1 MYKQNAASG
10 EAYDSVHSQQ
20 TLTHHQSFSFSYL
33 THHHQA
39 SIGNGSVLISN
50 VFLATSLIYLAHQE
64 AGCVDP
70 ATGRLTQCDTRVY
83 GFYPSSLVNNIYAI
97 ASLAAAFFMPFF
109 GAIIDYTDHRRLS
122 GRIVAFL
129 LWAIQTMQIG
139 TVYQTWFP
147 MAILQAIAGV
157 LFEFHF
163 LLSVSYLPDI
173 IRYDVNYEV
182 MNRFNRA
189 FFGLQFGGQMVFLL
203 IVVGVSSWIIPN
215 VTDPWGSVT
224 TAQFGQGVSSAALL
238 VVLPLAWTWFPRT
251 KAKHKLPEGHSLV
264 FEGFRQNY
272 RTAKAV
278 AKNHR
283 PLKWF
288 LITVVLAEA
297 GITPL
302 IPTMITIMS
311 NIYRYNG
318 NEVGLVFFVALS
330 STIPGIIV
338 GAIISRKYNPQVS
351 QRVNLG
357 ILSCATLII
366 AFIIDKLRELGLV
379 GGGDGV
385 VYTGYIFAF
394 VWGSLLGWFYATQ
407 QLFFTAS
414 LPPKQEAELSGFY
427 VYCTIILTWVPTLSS
442 TIMLNAGIA
451 AQWTLLPLV
460 IFQFLALVTSLIC
473 PNWSEVEEAA
483 KDPLRCTMILD
494 RFAST
499 ALVGDE
505 LGANSDNDSAGDEE
519 NGAGKVDDETTTPK
533 EELPDAHC

>member
-1 MYKQNAASG
+1 MMTSFMHKKKNSHDLSLSLHTFFPSIIPQAA
-10 EAYDSVHSQQ
+10 
-20 TLTHHQSFSFSYL
+20 
-33 THHHQA
+33 
-39 SIGNGSVLISN
+39 IGNGSVLISN
-50 VFLATSLIYLAHQE
+50 VFLASSLNYLAHQE

-70 ATGRLTQCDTRVY
+70 ATGRLTECNNTRVY

-122 GRIVAFL
+122 GRMVAFL
-129 LWAIQTMQIG
+129 LWAIQTVQIG
-139 TVYQTWFP
+139 TVYETWFP

-173 IRYDVNYEV
+173 IRYNVNYEV

-189 FFGLQFGGQMVFLL
+189 FFGLQFGGQAVFLL
-203 IVVGVSSWIIPN
+203 IVVAVSSWIVPN
-215 VTDPWGSVT
+215 FTDPWGSVK
-224 TAQFGQGVSSAALL
+224 TAQFGQGVSSAVLL

-251 KAKHKLPEGHSLV
+251 KAKHKLQEGHSLV
-264 FEGFRQNY
+264 LEGFRQNY
-272 RTAKAV
+272 RTAKAI
-278 AKNHR
+278 AKAHR

-288 LITVVLAEA
+288 LITVVFAEA

-318 NEVGLVFFVALS
+318 NEVGLVFFVALC

-338 GAIISRKYNPQVS
+338 GAIISRRHNPQVS

-357 ILSCATLII
+357 VLSCATLII
-366 AFIIDKLRELGLV
+366 AFVIDKLTESGVV
-379 GGGDGV
+379 GTGDGV
-385 VYTGYIFAF
+385 SYTGYIFAF

-427 VYCTIILTWVPTLSS
+427 VYCTIILTWVAPLAS
-442 TIMLNAGIA
+442 TIMLNAGVA
-451 AQWTLLPLV
+451 AQWTLVPLV
-460 IFQFLALVTSLIC
+460 IFQFLALLTSLIC
-473 PNWSEVEEAA
+473 PSWSQVEEAA
-483 KDPLRCTMILD
+483 KDPLRLTMILD
-494 RFAST
+494 RNAT
-499 ALVGDE
+499 TTLVGDE
-505 LGANSDNDSAGDEE
+505 SGRKGDDDSCDEE
-519 NGAGKVDDETTTPK
+519 EGAMKVDDESTAPK
-533 EELPDAHC
+533 EELSDAQC